1 MSRRGCWQAMFPIC
15 QCCMTGGNV
24 LRKETNCLV
33 KYSTVQN
40 TIKMA
45 WNDNIE
51 IVGRFFTAIRRLID
65 DNVIRGVQTFTRRY
79 GINRRN
85 FLTLEHE
92 PYRHI
97 FQVCWLAYLVNDYK
111 VSPDWL
117 ITGNGSFYQPEW
129 SSEKVKK
136 MQIQCNSQKVS
147 L

>member
-1 MSRRGCWQAMFPIC
+1 
-15 QCCMTGGNV
+15 
-24 LRKETNCLV
+24 
-33 KYSTVQN
+33 
-40 TIKMA
+40 MA

-85 FLTLEHE
+85 FITLEHE

-136 MQIQCNSQKVS
+136 MQIQCNSQKAS
-147 L
+147 Q